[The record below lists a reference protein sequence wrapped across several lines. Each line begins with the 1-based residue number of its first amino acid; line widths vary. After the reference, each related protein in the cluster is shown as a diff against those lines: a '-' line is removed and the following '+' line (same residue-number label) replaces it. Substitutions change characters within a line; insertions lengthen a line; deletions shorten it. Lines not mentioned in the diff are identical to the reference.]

1 MTLCE
6 KHMMMKDSLLQ
17 SKPVIYANNCR
28 RRGLWPSP
36 LTSQLRV
43 SHRGGRGRVVLA
55 LQRSRC
61 LLQQPG
67 WKQRELDS
75 IKTSSVGFCHQW
87 LLQHRSLWR
96 SLWPVSS
103 SFYLFI
109 FYSAWTYTFSLE
121 CVFSVCSC
129 RLCWHSSWVF
139 FPIILSQA
147 FVNLCDCV
155 LEFFFVSMLKE
166 CLGVSIYGKIWSDG
180 MAAGWDLHSSNLHG
194 LIREGTL
201 RLSQLVVSHGLHPNR
216 HQHYQILLYSPA
228 MHMDCLNN
236 LALLTGNV
244 SLTETTQYFPIL
256 FVLICSWWRPEAER
270 LLKGQ
275 RGCSRRMN
283 R

>member
-1 MTLCE
+1 MQA
-6 KHMMMKDSLLQ
+6 KGSLAKSAHLAVE
-17 SKPVIYANNCR
+17 SKPQ
-28 RRGLWPSP
+28 RG
-36 LTSQLRV
+36 
-43 SHRGGRGRVVLA
+43 
-55 LQRSRC
+55 QRQSG
-61 LLQQPG
+61 LGSAAQQVPFTAARLKAKRAG
-67 WKQRELDS
+67 QYKNKQCGIL
-75 IKTSSVGFCHQW
+75 SSVTTTASVPVEESLTCF
-87 LLQHRSLWR
+87 LL
-96 SLWPVSS
+96 
-103 SFYLFI
+103 FLFI
-109 FYSAWTYTFSLE
+109 YFYSAWTYTFSLE

-155 LEFFFVSMLKE
+155 LECFFVSMLKE

-256 FVLICSWWRPEAER
+256 FVLISSWWRPEAER

-275 RGCSRRMN
+275 RGRSRRMN